1 MITHDQL
8 CREIMPLFTDGTIC
22 EETSYGAKVRT
33 DCLYPSF
40 EQVHVFVSKYGDGFR
55 VTDAGMATSN
65 SWLHG
70 RDDLNKILTRE
81 AGRFSASVRDGAIE
95 IEVPSAEWLRSAI
108 LAIAN
113 ASASAATVATERA
126 ALATEQAL
134 GERVFDTLSKLFTK
148 AEVRRQFEYRGSS
161 GKTWRAD
168 FFIPTD
174 QTALFVNTVSPHHI
188 SISSKYVAFADLRDE
203 ESSLTLRKY
212 AVFDRELESDDVS
225 LISQVADLVPVT
237 SLELAL
243 RRGGRFA
250 LAH

>member
-1 MITHDQL
+1 MSTHEEL
-8 CREIMPLFTDGTIC
+8 CHEIMPLVTEGMIC
-22 EETSYGAKVRT
+22 EETSYGAKITT

-40 EQVHVFVSKYGDGFR
+40 EQVHVFVSRYGDGFR
-55 VTDAGMATSN
+55 VTDAGMAVSS

-70 RDDLNKILTRE
+70 RDDLTKILARE
-81 AGRFSASVRDGAIE
+81 ASRFSATVRDGAIE
-95 IEVPSAEWLRSAI
+95 IEVPSADWLKSAV

-134 GERVFDTLSKLFTK
+134 GERVYDTLSKLFTRN
-148 AEVRRQFEYRGSS
+148 EVRRQFEYRGSS
-161 GKTWRAD
+161 GKVWRAD

-174 QTALFVNTVSPHHI
+174 ETALFVNTVSPHHI
-188 SISSKYVAFADLRDE
+188 SISAKYVAFADLRDE
-203 ESSLTLRKY
+203 ESSLVLRKY

-225 LISQVADLVPVT
+225 LISQVADLVPVV

-243 RRGGRFA
+243 KRGGRFA
-250 LAH
+250 VAH